1 MSGMIDLSGG
11 AAAARGP
18 TAGAPQSY
26 ELLDSDTDEDEAASA
41 AAPTGT

>member
-26 ELLDSDTDEDEAASA
+26 ELLDSDIDVPSVGELVNQ
-41 AAPTGT
+41 